1 MRTVAIVG
9 VGLIGGSFA
18 LALKKAGF
26 SGEILGVSSE
36 RTIATALERGAIDR
50 TATFEQ
56 AINEADFLYLASP
69 IHNIITDIERLGKI
83 VKPGAR
89 LLVTDAGSTKQEIVA
104 AAAKYLPAGIFIGG
118 HPMAGKESRGVG
130 SADANLFQ
138 GRTYVLTPTASEQMQ
153 WPAVIELLQWIS
165 KAGANPLVL
174 TPQQHDHAVAFTSHL
189 PQLISTALAIS
200 VDRNLPDANSQKTAG
215 PGFQDMS
222 RLALSSFEVWND
234 ILDSNASEIEA
245 ALESYIAVLTQFRN
259 QLKTDPAALQISFEQ
274 AAAFRK
280 RLFTATILRS

>member
-26 SGEILGVSSE
+26 TGEILGVSSE

-50 TATFEQ
+50 AATFEQ
-56 AINEADFLYLASP
+56 AVNEADFVYLASP
-69 IHNIITDIERLGKI
+69 IRNIITDIERKGKF
-83 VKPGAR
+83 VKPGSR
-89 LLVTDAGSTKQEIVA
+89 LLVSDAGSTKQEIVA
-104 AAAKYLPAGIFIGG
+104 AAAKYLPMGIFLGG
-118 HPMAGKESRGVG
+118 HPMAGKESRGVS

-222 RLALSSFEVWND
+222 RLALSSFEVWSD
-234 ILDSNASEIEA
+234 ILDSNAAEIDA
-245 ALESYIAVLTQFRN
+245 ALESYIAVLTQFRT

-280 RLFTATILRS
+280 RLFTATILGS